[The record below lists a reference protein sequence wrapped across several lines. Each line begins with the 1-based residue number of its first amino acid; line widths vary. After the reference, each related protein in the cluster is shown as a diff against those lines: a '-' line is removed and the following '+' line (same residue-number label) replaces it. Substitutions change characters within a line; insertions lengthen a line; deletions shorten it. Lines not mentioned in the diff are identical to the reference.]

1 MLACIARTTEY
12 HQLTHAISSAAVE
25 PDSPADAPST
35 QVPLDLQST
44 AHLLAR
50 ARAGHEEALAI
61 VLRRCL
67 PALRRW
73 ARGRLPAAARD
84 LLETEDLVQETV
96 LRVLSRLS
104 TFEPR
109 HAGALQAYLRQA
121 ILNRIRDE
129 ARRVRR
135 RPTPVELADEYVDAG
150 ESPLERALGR
160 ERVEQYDA
168 ALQRLTPGQREAIVA
183 RIELQ
188 CSYQEIAVAMGKPSA
203 DAARVAVVRALYRL
217 HEEMRRA

>member
-1 MLACIARTTEY
+1 MMQPHAQLAVVLVETDASSDD
-12 HQLTHAISSAAVE
+12 IS
-25 PDSPADAPST
+25 PST
-35 QVPLDLQST
+35 SLELQST
-44 AHLLAR
+44 AELLNAVR
-50 ARAGHEEALAI
+50 RGHDEALAV
-61 VLRRCL
+61 VLRRCV

-73 ARGRLPAAARD
+73 ARGRLPAGARG

-96 LRVLSRLS
+96 VRVLKRLP
-104 TFEPR
+104 TFESR

-135 RPTPVELADEYVDAG
+135 LPQQVDLDDDYVDLSD
-150 ESPLERALGR
+150 SPLDKAIGR
-160 ERVEQYDA
+160 ERAGRYDA
-168 ALQRLTPGQREAIVA
+168 ALQRLSPRQREAIVA

-217 HEEMRRA
+217 QEEMRRGG